1 MQRLKVMEAV
11 NKDVNQQLKKAED
24 YQEKNMQ
31 QLLHVFLHNERKV
44 HK

>member
-24 YQEKNMQ
+24 YQEKK
-31 QLLHVFLHNERKV
+31 HAATTACFFLHN
-44 HK
+44 